1 MLIIKNIWKTNL
13 IQIYLSLNKV
23 IKIPIVTIV
32 VLLIW
37 LKNEEYYKLRKYK
50 FFLKLTI
57 EMEKAIIKFDNI

>member
-1 MLIIKNIWKTNL
+1 MIIIKNIWKTNL

>member
-1 MLIIKNIWKTNL
+1 MIIIKNIWKTNL

-57 EMEKAIIKFDNI
+57 EMEKAIIKFDSI

>member
-1 MLIIKNIWKTNL
+1 MIIIKNIWKTNL

-57 EMEKAIIKFDNI
+57 EMEKAVIKFDNI

>member
-1 MLIIKNIWKTNL
+1 MIIIKNIWKTNL
-13 IQIYLSLNKV
+13 IQIYSSLNKV

>member
-1 MLIIKNIWKTNL
+1 MIIIKNIWKTNL
-13 IQIYLSLNKV
+13 IQIYISLNKV

>member
-1 MLIIKNIWKTNL
+1 MIIIKNIWKTNL
-13 IQIYLSLNKV
+13 NQIYLSLNKV